1 MRDSLEQSRSHR
13 LLTQFIQ
20 ISFSRRVALVG
31 FTFVIYAALILL
43 MRQQWG
49 GGIGAWGILVAMMSG
64 WLLGVWGG
72 LIGGLLLLPLD
83 FILFSFLGENGRQFI
98 QEVGGVWGPAT
109 AVIAGVTVGWLQTMA
124 TRLEQEL
131 SQRRLIEAALRASEE
146 RHRQMFTNNQAVK
159 LLIDPTSGAIVDAN
173 PAAVK
178 FYGYSLAQLQKM
190 SISDINNLSPTEV
203 KIEMNRAA
211 RSEQSYFL
219 FKHRLASGEL
229 RDVEVYSGPVE
240 VGAQTLLF
248 SIVHDITERALAEAA
263 LSESEE
269 KYRSLIEQSNDA
281 IYLLVNDRFEMINA
295 RFSEMLGIKPKEAAA
310 PDFDLLD
317 LVAPESRPLIDE
329 RGRKTAAGEPLS
341 NRYEFVAL
349 TRDGRRLHLEASVS
363 YPEYRGQKAVQG
375 ILRDITERYEAQEA
389 LRQSEEKFR
398 ALIENALDV
407 ITVVEAD
414 GRILYESPS
423 VEHILGYKPEEMVG
437 RNVLSF
443 IHPEDRRASI
453 QVFAQWLQPPPEQV
467 EPVSFRFRNKRG
479 EWRILEGTGRDLR
492 DNPAIQGIVVN
503 CRDVTERRLAQ
514 AGLRRRTAELEAM
527 VQVSAELRQANNITD
542 IVPIILQQT
551 RLLNT
556 DILSAIFLLD
566 PVVGDL
572 VAYARR
578 EENGPPTVWR
588 QPSDRG
594 IAGHVMQT
602 DEIYITG
609 DLSDDP
615 LSALYGQKTAVMRS
629 NIFLP
634 LRAQRRVS
642 GALHVALP
650 EKRPFTE
657 EDIRLLTAIAEI
669 TSSAIDRA
677 YVLET
682 LEQRVSE
689 RTQALAQAN
698 ERLQQ
703 LDQLKSKFV
712 SDVSHELRTPI
723 ANLNLYLD
731 LLDRGHAERRESYMA
746 VLREQTERLTQLI
759 EDILDLTRLE
769 LNQKNVPWEPVN
781 LNKLVGQ
788 VFTAHVLRAEA
799 SGLRLRMELAPEL
812 PPLLGNPNQILQVIT
827 NLVTNALNYTPAGE
841 VLVETGYDRQAARLW
856 LKVTDNGLG
865 IEPDDIPYLF
875 DRFYRGKWVS
885 QSAIPGTG
893 LGLAIVKE
901 IVDLH
906 DGRIDVVSQ
915 PGEGSTFRVCWPMVG
930 EDCQDERD

>member
-1 MRDSLEQSRSHR
+1 MRDTIEQSRSHR
-13 LLTQFIQ
+13 LLTRFIQ
-20 ISFSRRVALVG
+20 MPLSRRVASMGLAFAVYTALV
-31 FTFVIYAALILL
+31 LL
-43 MRQQWG
+43 MHRQWG
-49 GGIGAWGILVAMMSG
+49 SGLGAWGILVAIISG
-64 WLLGVWGG
+64 WLLGVR
-72 LIGGLLLLPLD
+72 GGLLGGLLILPLN
-83 FILFSFLGENGRQFI
+83 FVLFSLLGENVYQLVWQSGS
-98 QEVGGVWGPAT
+98 GWGPAT
-109 AVIAGVTVGWLQTMA
+109 AVIAGVTVGWLQTLA
-124 TRLEQEL
+124 TRLEEEL
-131 SQRRLIEAALRASEE
+131 GRRAVTEAALRASEE
-146 RHRQMFTNNQAVK
+146 QHRQMFANNQAIK
-159 LLIDPTSGAIVDAN
+159 LLIDPSNGVIVDAN

-178 FYGYSLAQLQKM
+178 FYGYSQEQLRGMK
-190 SISDINNLSPTEV
+190 ISEINSLSPAEIKKEMARAVQTER
-203 KIEMNRAA
+203 N
-211 RSEQSYFL
+211 YFL
-219 FKHRLASGEL
+219 FKHRLALGEL
-229 RDVEVYSGPVE
+229 RDVEVYSGPVQ

-248 SIVHDITERALAEAA
+248 SIIHDITERALAEAA
-263 LSESEE
+263 LAESEE

-295 RFSEMLGIKPKEAAA
+295 RFSEMLGIKPDEVAA

-317 LVAPESRPLIDE
+317 LVAPESRPLIDD
-329 RGRKTAAGEPLS
+329 RGRKTAAGKQLS

-407 ITVVEAD
+407 ITVVDAN

-443 IHPEDRRASI
+443 IHPQDRRASI
-453 QVFAQWLQPPPEQV
+453 PIFAKWLETPQEQA
-467 EPVSFRFRNKRG
+467 EPVSFRFRDKRG

-492 DNPAIQGIVVN
+492 DNPAIQGIIVN

-514 AGLRRRTAELEAM
+514 DGLRRRTAELEAM

-566 PVVGDL
+566 PVAGDL
-572 VAYARR
+572 IAYARQA
-578 EENGPPTVWR
+578 ENGETTIWR
-588 QPSDRG
+588 QPSDKG

-609 DLSDDP
+609 DLNDDP
-615 LSALYGQKTAVMRS
+615 LSILYGQKTAVMRS

-682 LEQRVSE
+682 LEQRVTE

-731 LLDRGHAERRESYMA
+731 LLDRGRAERRESYMA

-769 LNQKNVPWEPVN
+769 LNQKTIPWESVN
-781 LNKLVGQ
+781 LNNLVRQ
-788 VFTAHVLRAEA
+788 VFTAHALRAEA

-812 PPLLGNPNQILQVIT
+812 PPLPGNPNQILQVIT
-827 NLVTNALNYTPAGE
+827 NLVTNALNYTPDGE
-841 VLVETGYDRQAARLW
+841 VLLETGYDRQASRLW

-906 DGRIDVVSQ
+906 DGQIDVASQ
-915 PGEGSTFRVCWPMVG
+915 PGEGSTFRVCWPTAV
-930 EDCQDERD
+930 DES